1 MPRKKDMSRNAN
13 GSGNI
18 RKITQTVNGKQYTY
32 WQARYTA
39 GYDTGTGKQIQRS
52 ITGKTQKEV
61 AQKLKEIT
69 YQIDQGT
76 YIAPSK
82 MTVAEWFTLW
92 DNDYLGGVKEDTADL
107 YKRNVEL
114 YIKPHLGGVRLDA
127 LKPHMIQKFY
137 NDLQSQPST
146 KGKPL
151 SAKTIK
157 NVHGVLHKGLQQ
169 AVLNGYL
176 RSNPAD
182 SCQLPKIQKA
192 ELYPLDENGV
202 SLFLKAIAGH
212 NYEYLYQI
220 ALFTGLRESEI
231 LGLTWDC
238 VDLDSGA
245 LLVEKQLKREKKE
258 RGGGYKF
265 APTKN
270 GKKRLLTLAPSVV
283 MLFRLQKLHQNSL
296 RMEAGDLW
304 EEHNLVFTNRVGHF
318 LSYRSVFDPFKR
330 IVKRIGYP
338 NTRFH
343 DLRHSYA
350 IASIKG
356 GDNIKTV
363 QENLG
368 HATAAFTL
376 DVYGHVTAQMK
387 RESADRMEQFIKSV
401 SAG

>member
-92 DNDYLGGVKEDTADL
+92 ENDYLGGVKEDTADL

-127 LKPHMIQKFY
+127 LKPHIIQKFY
-137 NDLQSQPST
+137 NDLQSQPGT

-238 VDLDSGA
+238 VDLDNGT
-245 LLVEKQLKREKKE
+245 LFVEKQLKREKKE

-265 APTKN
+265 ASTKN
-270 GKKRLLTLAPSVV
+270 GKTRLLTLAPSVV
-283 MLFRLQKLHQNSL
+283 LLFRLQKLHQNGL

>member
-258 RGGGYKF
+258 RGSGYKF

>member
-39 GYDTGTGKQIQRS
+39 GYDPSTGKQIQRS

>member
-1 MPRKKDMSRNAN
+1 MPRRKQMGRNAN
-13 GSGNI
+13 GNGSI
-18 RKITQTVNGKQYTY
+18 RKITTTRNGKQYTY

-39 GYDTGTGKQIQRS
+39 GYDPGTGKQIQRS
-52 ITGKTQKEV
+52 ISGKTQKEV
-61 AQKLKEIT
+61 AQKLKEVT
-69 YQIDQGT
+69 YQIDQGL

-82 MTVAEWFTLW
+82 TTVAEWFTIW
-92 DNDYLGGVKEDTADL
+92 GNDYLGGVKEDTADL

-114 YIKPHLGGVRLDA
+114 YIKPHLGAIRLDA
-127 LKPHMIQKFY
+127 LKPHMVQRFY
-137 NDLQSQPST
+137 NDLKNQPGI
-146 KGKPL
+146 KGKSL

-157 NVHGVLHKGLQQ
+157 NIHGVLHKGLQQ

-176 RSNPAD
+176 RSNPSAY
-182 SCQLPKIQKA
+182 CELPKIRKA
-192 ELYPLDENGV
+192 DLHPLDEGAVV
-202 SLFLKAIAGH
+202 SFLNAIAGH
-212 NYEYLYQI
+212 PYEYLYKI
-220 ALFTGLRESEI
+220 ALFTGLRESEV

-238 VDLDSGA
+238 IDLSNGT
-245 LLVEKQLKREKKE
+245 LLVEKQLKRQKKE

-270 GKKRLLTLAPSVV
+270 DKKRLLTLAPSVV

-304 EEHNLVFTNRVGHF
+304 EEHNLVFTNRIGHY
-318 LSYRSVFDPFKR
+318 LSYRTVFDPFKR
-330 IVKRIGYP
+330 IVKRIGCP

-343 DLRHSYA
+343 DLRHTYA
-350 IASIKG
+350 IAAIKV
-356 GDNIKTV
+356 GDDIKTV

-376 DVYGHVTAQMK
+376 DVYGHVTPQMK